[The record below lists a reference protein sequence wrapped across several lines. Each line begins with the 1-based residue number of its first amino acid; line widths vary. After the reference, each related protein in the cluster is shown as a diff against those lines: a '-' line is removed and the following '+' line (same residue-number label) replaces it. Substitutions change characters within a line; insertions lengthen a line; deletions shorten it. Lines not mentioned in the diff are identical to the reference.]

1 MNNTNKKT
9 NKKKSV
15 ISILLM
21 IAILITGAFAF
32 LSATDSK
39 TNVFTVG
46 NVNIELIENFDTNL
60 DGKINRNMEDAKR
73 EIYDSTNTPED
84 GRIAIDGTIVPGQT
98 VLKQPY
104 IRNTGKNS
112 AWTYIAIGIPTATSA
127 QVANNAF
134 NENAEL
140 SIDIK
145 AYAVQD
151 GYGNATDCA
160 TIWSKY
166 LQTHNDFGKAA
177 TDTNDRIELF
187 TVNNLSP
194 KWTQIK
200 WNDSDFV
207 FQAENGMNYY
217 VFGYSEKLEP
227 KTNGIESDTACL
239 FESVTLIDSI
249 GTLHDYTLSFPE
261 GTVYKDTDSY
271 SVESSAPLTKFASVT
286 IDGKTI
292 DENKY
297 TISGVGSTLVTFTDK
312 DMLTTLTT
320 SAHDVD
326 VIATDGNA
334 DGVFTRKDINCSHDF
349 DDDNICKL
357 CGDEKPGFYD
367 ENDNLIVAWEDSGID
382 ATKDYD
388 YLWKSQNDEDANQ
401 ISTEPYGDNH
411 YEKIASS
418 GKNVIK
424 NYPETRKIVLPN
436 NLIKIGQAAFYDC
449 NSVEEIYISD
459 ATTDIGEASF
469 GSIDSIK
476 EINFGANI
484 TSLKAIAPKCPNLL
498 RINVDL
504 DNDNYCDKEGI
515 VFSRDLT
522 RLVAYP
528 AGNTN
533 VSYEIPTSV
542 DTIIRSAFV
551 GATNLQSI
559 IFSDNITDI
568 QERAFEKCYSLK
580 EISLPPKITTI
591 SVSAFQDCRGLETVV
606 LNDNVQTIQ
615 YSAFSCC
622 ISLKNINFPNSLT
635 TIDATAFKWDR
646 GLEEI
651 TLPNSLT
658 SIGTETFKF
667 CKGLKTIN
675 WGNGLTTIPRSAF
688 STCRSLTNVTIPNS
702 ITTIEKT
709 AFYDCN
715 NLESII
721 IGDGVQTIGY
731 GAFTRCPS
739 IKSIV
744 LGKNVQTIE
753 YGAFMAN
760 PTQNTKLTTINFP
773 KTLKTIGDGAFYG
786 NTALKTIN
794 YEGSQED
801 ANNISFNKTSNGGN
815 TALVSATW
823 NYNCVS

>member
-1 MNNTNKKT
+1 MKGADLAMNHSTKKSASNKKR
-9 NKKKSV
+9 
-15 ISILLM
+15 SIVSLLL
-21 IAILITGAFAF
+21 IAAIIITGAFAF

-60 DGKINRNMEDAKR
+60 DGKINRNMEDANR
-73 EIYDSTNTPED
+73 EVYDSTNTPED
-84 GRIAIDGTIVPGQT
+84 GRIAIDGMIVPGQT

-127 QVANNAF
+127 QVANNVF

-140 SIDIK
+140 NIDIK

-151 GYGNATDCA
+151 GYGNATDCT

-166 LQTHNDFGKAA
+166 LQNHNDFGKAA

-187 TVNNLSP
+187 TVNNLSS

-200 WNDSDFV
+200 WNDNDFV

-227 KTNGIESDTACL
+227 KTNGVESDTACL
-239 FESVTLIDSI
+239 FESVTLIESI
-249 GTLHDYTLSFPE
+249 GTLHNYTLSFPE

-271 SVESSAPLTKFASVT
+271 SVESSAPLAKFANVT
-286 IDGKTI
+286 IDGKTV

-349 DDDNICKL
+349 NDDNICKL

-388 YLWKSQNDEDANQ
+388 YIWKSQFDEDANRTG
-401 ISTEPYGDNH
+401 TEPYGDNH

-436 NLIKIGQAAFYDC
+436 NIIKIGQAVFYDC
-449 NSVEEIYISD
+449 DSVEEIYISD

-469 GSIDSIK
+469 GSINSIK
-476 EINFGANI
+476 EINLGANI
-484 TSLKAIAPKCPNLL
+484 TSLKSIAPLCPNLL
-498 RINVDL
+498 KFNVDP
-504 DNDNYCDKEGI
+504 DNDKYCDREG
-515 VFSRDLT
+515 VVLSRDLT
-522 RLVAYP
+522 CLVAYP
-528 AGNTN
+528 AGRADVN
-533 VSYEIPTSV
+533 YEIPTCV
-542 DTIIRSAFV
+542 NTIIRCAFL
-551 GATNLQSI
+551 GAANLQNV
-559 IFSDNITDI
+559 IFAENITDI
-568 QERAFEKCYSLK
+568 QERAFEKCSSLK
-580 EISLPPKITTI
+580 EISLPSKLTTI
-591 SVSAFQDCRGLETVV
+591 SNSVFQDCKNLETVV
-606 LNDNVQTIQ
+606 LGNNVQTIQ
-615 YSAFSCC
+615 YSAFGRC

-635 TIDATAFKWDR
+635 TIEATAFKWDK

-651 TLPNSLT
+651 TLPDSLT
-658 SIGTETFKF
+658 SMGTETFKF
-667 CKGLKTIN
+667 CKELKTIN
-675 WGNGLTTIPRSAF
+675 FGNGLTTIPRSAF
-688 STCRSLTNVTIPNS
+688 STCRSLTNLTVPDTVV
-702 ITTIEKT
+702 TIEKY
-709 AFYDCN
+709 AFNECSS
-715 NLESII
+715 LQSI
-721 IGDGVQTIGY
+721 T
-731 GAFTRCPS
+731 
-739 IKSIV
+739 
-744 LGKNVQTIE
+744 LGKNVQSIE
-753 YGAFMAN
+753 YGAFMAY
-760 PTQNTKLTTINFP
+760 PTQNTKLTTVALP
-773 KTLKTIGDGAFYG
+773 KSLKTIGDGAFYG

-801 ANNISFNKTSNGGN
+801 ANNISFDRTAKGGN
-815 TALVSATW
+815 TVLVSATW
-823 NYNCVS
+823 NYNYIS